1 MAPEGGKAPEGRK
14 KGPGAPLRHPAPMH
28 DALPPPL
35 DRQGIGRL
43 AAPVPNRFDADVDL
57 NDGP

>member
-1 MAPEGGKAPEGRK
+1 
-14 KGPGAPLRHPAPMH
+14 MH

-57 NDGP
+57 NDSP

>member
-1 MAPEGGKAPEGRK
+1 
-14 KGPGAPLRHPAPMH
+14 MH

-43 AAPVPNRFDADVDL
+43 LLLPPRFHGSDIRV
-57 NDGP
+57 NDEVRSRLREG